1 MNPVEKVPL
10 ANVISII
17 IVMILA
23 IAIPV
28 MTFIIL
34 RKKLNGKTKSFF
46 VGCGVFLVFALI
58 LEQVFKLPFYLISSI
73 ISLFSKIVNFFNKNL
88 LISSLFGALLAGL
101 FEEFGRFTAFKT
113 ILQKELN
120 DDFQSFMY
128 GAGHA
133 GMEIIAILFV
143 SMVSNLY
150 YSILI
155 NSGNI
160 NTLLSN
166 SGGATAHAILL
177 IKSQLIN
184 TKFYVFYL
192 SIFERLFAFISHISF
207 SVIVWFACKNK
218 KDWFYL
224 PIAIFLHAGLDFVS
238 VILSSMSYPVWLIEL
253 FILLI
258 SVLNAIFAYFTWKSK
273 HSKPRFM
280 EVEEA

>member
-58 LEQVFKLPFYLISSI
+58 LEQVFKLPFYLNEAC
-73 ISLFSKIVNFFNKNL
+73 LNFFNKNL

-113 ILQKELN
+113 ILKKDLN

-273 HSKPRFM
+273 HSKPKVM

>member
-10 ANVISII
+10 VNVVSII

-28 MTFIIL
+28 ITFIIL

-58 LEQVFKLPFYLISSI
+58 LEQVFKLPFYLNEAC
-73 ISLFSKIVNFFNKNL
+73 LNFFNKNL

-113 ILQKELN
+113 ILKKELN

-273 HSKPRFM
+273 HLKPKVM

>member
-58 LEQVFKLPFYLISSI
+58 LEQVFKLPFYLNEAC
-73 ISLFSKIVNFFNKNL
+73 LNFFNKNL

-177 IKSQLIN
+177 LKSQLIN

-273 HSKPRFM
+273 HLKPKVM

>member
-1 MNPVEKVPL
+1 MNSVEKVPL

-58 LEQVFKLPFYLISSI
+58 LEQVFKLPFYLNEAC
-73 ISLFSKIVNFFNKNL
+73 LNFFNKNL

-113 ILQKELN
+113 ILKKDLN

-273 HSKPRFM
+273 HSKPKVM

>member
-10 ANVISII
+10 VNVISII

-58 LEQVFKLPFYLISSI
+58 LEQVFKLPFYLNEAC
-73 ISLFSKIVNFFNKNL
+73 LNFFNKNL

-273 HSKPRFM
+273 HSKPKVM

>member
-58 LEQVFKLPFYLISSI
+58 LEQVFKLPFYLNEAC
-73 ISLFSKIVNFFNKNL
+73 LNFFNKNL

-113 ILQKELN
+113 ILKKELN

-273 HSKPRFM
+273 HSKPRVM

>member
-10 ANVISII
+10 VNVISII

-58 LEQVFKLPFYLISSI
+58 LEQVFKLPFYLNEAC
-73 ISLFSKIVNFFNKNL
+73 LNFFNKNL

-113 ILQKELN
+113 ILKKDLN

-166 SGGATAHAILL
+166 SGGATAHAIML

-273 HSKPRFM
+273 HLKPKVM
-280 EVEEA
+280 EAEEA

>member
-10 ANVISII
+10 VNVISII

-58 LEQVFKLPFYLISSI
+58 LEQVFKLPFYLNEAC
-73 ISLFSKIVNFFNKNL
+73 LNFFNKNL

-113 ILQKELN
+113 ILKKDLN

-273 HSKPRFM
+273 HSKPKVM

>member
-1 MNPVEKVPL
+1 MNSVEKVPL
-10 ANVISII
+10 VNVISII

-58 LEQVFKLPFYLISSI
+58 LEQVFKLPFYLNEAC
-73 ISLFSKIVNFFNKNL
+73 LNFFNKNL

-113 ILQKELN
+113 ILKKDLN

-273 HSKPRFM
+273 HSKPRVM

>member
-1 MNPVEKVPL
+1 MNSVEKVPL

-58 LEQVFKLPFYLISSI
+58 LEQVFKLPFYLNEAC
-73 ISLFSKIVNFFNKNL
+73 LNFFNKNL

-113 ILQKELN
+113 ILKKDLN

-177 IKSQLIN
+177 IKSHLIN

-273 HSKPRFM
+273 HSKPKVM

>member
-58 LEQVFKLPFYLISSI
+58 LEQIFKLPFYLNEAC
-73 ISLFSKIVNFFNKNL
+73 LNFFNKNL

-113 ILQKELN
+113 ILKKDLN

-160 NTLLSN
+160 NTILSN

-273 HSKPRFM
+273 HSKPKVM

>member
-10 ANVISII
+10 VNVVSII

-28 MTFIIL
+28 ITFIIL

-58 LEQVFKLPFYLISSI
+58 LEQVFKLPFYLNEAC
-73 ISLFSKIVNFFNKNL
+73 LNFFNKNL

-113 ILQKELN
+113 ILKKELN

-238 VILSSMSYPVWLIEL
+238 VILSSMRYPVWLIEL

-273 HSKPRFM
+273 HLKPKVM

>member
-58 LEQVFKLPFYLISSI
+58 LEQVFKLPFYLNEAC
-73 ISLFSKIVNFFNKNL
+73 LNFFNKNL

-113 ILQKELN
+113 ILKKELN

-273 HSKPRFM
+273 HSKPKVM

>member
-1 MNPVEKVPL
+1 
-10 ANVISII
+10 
-17 IVMILA
+17 
-23 IAIPV
+23 
-28 MTFIIL
+28 
-34 RKKLNGKTKSFF
+34 
-46 VGCGVFLVFALI
+46 
-58 LEQVFKLPFYLISSI
+58 
-73 ISLFSKIVNFFNKNL
+73 
-88 LISSLFGALLAGL
+88 
-101 FEEFGRFTAFKT
+101 
-113 ILQKELN
+113 
-120 DDFQSFMY
+120 MY

-160 NTLLSN
+160 NTILSN

-273 HSKPRFM
+273 HSKPKVM

>member
-1 MNPVEKVPL
+1 MNSVEKVPL

-58 LEQVFKLPFYLISSI
+58 LEQVFKLPFYLNEAC
-73 ISLFSKIVNFFNKNL
+73 LNFFNKNL

-113 ILQKELN
+113 ILKKDLN

-273 HSKPRFM
+273 HLKPRVM

>member
-1 MNPVEKVPL
+1 MNPVETVPL

-58 LEQVFKLPFYLISSI
+58 LEQVFKLPFYLNEAC
-73 ISLFSKIVNFFNKNL
+73 LNFFNKNL

-113 ILQKELN
+113 ILKKDLN

-273 HSKPRFM
+273 HLKPKVM

>member
-1 MNPVEKVPL
+1 MNSVEKVPL
-10 ANVISII
+10 VNVISII

-34 RKKLNGKTKSFF
+34 RKQLNGKTKSFF

-58 LEQVFKLPFYLISSI
+58 LEQVFKLPFYLNEAC
-73 ISLFSKIVNFFNKNL
+73 LNFFNKNL

-273 HSKPRFM
+273 HLKPKVM

>member
-1 MNPVEKVPL
+1 MNPVETVPL

-58 LEQVFKLPFYLISSI
+58 LEQVFKLPFYLNEAC
-73 ISLFSKIVNFFNKNL
+73 LNFFNKNL

-113 ILQKELN
+113 ILKKELN

-273 HSKPRFM
+273 HLKPKVM

>member
-58 LEQVFKLPFYLISSI
+58 LEQVFKLPFYLNEAC
-73 ISLFSKIVNFFNKNL
+73 LNFFNKNL

-113 ILQKELN
+113 ILKKDLN

-273 HSKPRFM
+273 HSKPRVM

>member
-58 LEQVFKLPFYLISSI
+58 LEQAFKLPFYLNEAC
-73 ISLFSKIVNFFNKNL
+73 LNFFNKNL

-113 ILQKELN
+113 ILKKDLN

-273 HSKPRFM
+273 HSKPKVM

>member
-10 ANVISII
+10 VNVISII

-23 IAIPV
+23 VAIPV
-28 MTFIIL
+28 TTFIIL

-58 LEQVFKLPFYLISSI
+58 LEQVFKLPFYLNEAC
-73 ISLFSKIVNFFNKNL
+73 LNFFNKNL

-113 ILQKELN
+113 ILKKELN

-224 PIAIFLHAGLDFVS
+224 PIAIFLHTGLDFVS

-273 HSKPRFM
+273 HSKPRVM